1 MDNYIFMFSYY
12 FGAKTLPVTLLMRRY
27 KKSEKQC
34 QLFIKAGVFF
44 TFSAYEMKNFQW
56 QKFPKVQKVQKVQKV
71 HSALPEII

>member
-1 MDNYIFMFSYY
+1 MPAFH
-12 FGAKTLPVTLLMRRY
+12 
-27 KKSEKQC
+27 KKPA
-34 QLFIKAGVFF
+34 LFF